1 MTVSVSLTNTKK
13 QHRSEFDGNFCWF
26 SICLYQLDSVFFF
39 VRSVCAMLWFVYLNE
54 RARDRRQSEQFIVQE
69 AVWHRWQCIHAR
81 MTIEISI
88 YSLFNWN
95 GNKPNKAAGISSS
108 LIVTYL
114 FFIFRAIACIAVV
127 SFVHNAVA
135 PITVLCVQRDT
146 LSVHSECRQNL
157 CETPSPFR
165 FSLALSVFQPLH
177 LMILLFRHV
186 TTTTEKRYDETDKQT
201 IYHS

>member
-1 MTVSVSLTNTKK
+1 MWLSLCLWIIQKKTTPFRIRWKFLLIFNLFVSI
-13 QHRSEFDGNFCWF
+13 RFG
-26 SICLYQLDSVFFF
+26 FFF
-39 VRSVCAMLWFVYLNE
+39 SRSVCTMLWFVYLNE

-69 AVWHRWQCIHAR
+69 AVWHRRQCIHAR

-114 FFIFRAIACIAVV
+114 FFIFRAIACIVVV

-135 PITVLCVQRDT
+135 LCTAWYAV
-146 LSVHSECRQNL
+146 SVHSKCQQNL

-165 FSLALSVFQPLH
+165 FSFSLFLSISH
-177 LMILLFRHV
+177 CI
-186 TTTTEKRYDETDKQT
+186 
-201 IYHS
+201 